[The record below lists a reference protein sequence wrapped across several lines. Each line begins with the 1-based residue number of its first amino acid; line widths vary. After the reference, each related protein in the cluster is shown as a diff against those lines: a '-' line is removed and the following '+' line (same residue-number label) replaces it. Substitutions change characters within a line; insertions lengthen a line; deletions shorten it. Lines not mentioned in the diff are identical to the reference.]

1 MVIEMNSEKSRI
13 LDLLEQ
19 GRITVDEAVMLLE
32 ALGEKNAKEMTKR
45 YRRGDKKNDFDEKAS
60 KIVDEIGK
68 KINYFIE
75 NLGQYFSKESK
86 GQETL
91 QALLQGSAG
100 LNGTSGALSE
110 MEQRWRLEPTVRWT
124 LEV

>member
-1 MVIEMNSEKSRI
+1 MIEMNSEKSRI

-60 KIVDEIGK
+60 KIVDEIG
-68 KINYFIE
+68 
-75 NLGQYFSKESK
+75 
-86 GQETL
+86 QETL